1 MTDFQTPTVKAHGAR
16 FVIQRRIGT
25 SRQLWNGRRGEWVKS
40 IDVHG
45 GSANNPKISYYLTR
59 EAAEFE
65 LTLIA
70 QSLTPEAAAVER
82 SRFAYSKRKA
92 LKDARTNSRSS
103 EPRT

>member
-1 MTDFQTPTVKAHGAR
+1 MTDFQTPVVKRHGNR

-25 SRQLWNGRRGEWVKS
+25 SRQLWNGLRGEWVKS

-45 GSANNPKISYYLTR
+45 GSANNPKISYYRTP

-70 QSLTPEAAAVER
+70 QFLTPEAATLER
-82 SRFAYSKRKA
+82 RRFAYSKRKA
-92 LKDARTNSRSS
+92 LKDARINSRSS
-103 EPRT
+103 GPRP